1 MVDAIDVV
9 TAQSLSHVQLFATPW
24 AEACQ
29 VSLSFTISQSLLKFM
44 SFESVMPSSNHLILC
59 QPLLLLPSIFPSIRV
74 FSSESALHIR
84 WPNIR
89 ASASVLPK
97 NIQGEKGHL
106 SCFFRIIPNLLHSTL
121 NWKHFIMTQPTP
133 MFLPGESQGWGSLV
147 GCRLWGHIESDMTDA
162 I

>member
-1 MVDAIDVV
+1 MSNSLQPHGLKHARFPCP
-9 TAQSLSHVQLFATPW
+9 SLSPGVCSNSCH
-24 AEACQ
+24 
-29 VSLSFTISQSLLKFM
+29 LSRWCHHPAISSC
-44 SFESVMPSSNHLILC
+44 H
-59 QPLLLLPSIFPSIRV
+59 PLLLLPSILPSIRV

-89 ASASVLPK
+89 VSASVLPE

-106 SCFFRIIPNLLHSTL
+106 SCFFCIIPNLLHSTL